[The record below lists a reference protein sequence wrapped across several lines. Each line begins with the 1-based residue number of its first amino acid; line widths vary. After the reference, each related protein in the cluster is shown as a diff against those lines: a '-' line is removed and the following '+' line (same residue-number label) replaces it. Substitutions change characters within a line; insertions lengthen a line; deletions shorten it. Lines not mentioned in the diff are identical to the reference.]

1 MNAIA
6 VLTVTPSDDMLE
18 FYSGFVRLGYRV
30 FVVIDDN
37 NFKLDHAEVKAK
49 NAGVSLIQLEDYE
62 CRRAGFS
69 NFNAMIRKRSCCTAW
84 DKALYYFCSRDI
96 SDDNVWFIED
106 DVFVPNHEIISTVDR
121 MYENGDIIS
130 AENVVNKYGVLD
142 DQDGWP
148 WWRLVPETILPP
160 PWAHSMVCAVRLSRK
175 TLITLESFIRS
186 NANKLHF
193 TNVGIAVIKAA
204 GLLRKKSLWR
214 KKFYIEYIF
223 HTLAL
228 HNQLSVIKA
237 PELSGVVFRRQ
248 WDVSEMNTETIYHP
262 VKDRDL
268 HDRYRK
274 ILNQDTTNSQHGRSS
289 GA

>member
-6 VLTVTPSDDMLE
+6 VLTVTPSDDLLE

-37 NFKLDHAEVKAK
+37 NFKLDDAKVKVK
-49 NAGVSLIQLEDYE
+49 NSGVSLIQVEDSE

-106 DVFVPNHEIISTVDR
+106 DVFVPNHETMLTIDR
-121 MYENGDIIS
+121 MYKNGDIIS
-130 AENVVNKYGVLD
+130 ADNIVNKYGVLD
-142 DQDGWP
+142 DQEGWP
-148 WWRLVPETILPP
+148 WWRLVPNTILRP
-160 PWAHSMVCAVRLSRK
+160 PWARSMVCAVRLSRK
-175 TLITLESFIRS
+175 TLITLDSFIRS
-186 NANKLHF
+186 NTNKLHF
-193 TNVGIAVIKAA
+193 ANAVISVRKVLS
-204 GLLRKKSLWR
+204 LLRQKSLWR

-228 HNQLSVIKA
+228 HNQLRVIKA
-237 PELSGVVFRRQ
+237 PQLSGVVFRRQ
-248 WDVSEMNTETIYHP
+248 WDVSEMNSGTIYHP

-268 HDRYRK
+268 HNRYRK
-274 ILNQDTTNSQHGRSS
+274 ILNQDTANSRHERS